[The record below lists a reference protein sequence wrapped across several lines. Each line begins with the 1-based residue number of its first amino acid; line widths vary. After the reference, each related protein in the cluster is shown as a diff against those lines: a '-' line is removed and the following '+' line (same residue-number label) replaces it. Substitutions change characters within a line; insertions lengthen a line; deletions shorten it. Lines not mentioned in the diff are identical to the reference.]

1 MTANTAT
8 TGVEVLTGNFTTLTD
23 IYVSGV
29 TNGVVLAQAPSV
41 VFNKFK
47 ASNSVT
53 TAIGMTTSSTT
64 QSISI
69 TGSNIYARTGFSY
82 VNSASLSAIT
92 ISNSVFQSQ
101 VVGSRGVF
109 ISVSQADGF
118 NLAINN
124 CSFTDYSVLTGT
136 SYSGAAVYVS
146 ASASMQANIT
156 VVSTTFTNNRGQNGP
171 SLYAFGLNEVFLSEL
186 TVFNSIS
193 STSGGGFYLGSNFDV
208 KILDSEF
215 KNCSATG
222 SGTSSGSGG
231 AVYFNAAN
239 VNVLVANSTFSNNSA
254 TVSYG
259 GAIYFPYSATG
270 LLTIE
275 NCVLNENYAGQ
286 TGGAIASYGAFFMKN
301 STVSSNSALSYGAG
315 IYYANSQGTT
325 ISYILYSNFDH
336 NSASN
341 GGAIYS
347 SSGYITLDNATFT
360 YNSASSLGGA
370 IYAAYTTFSLYEATF
385 QENSASG
392 ASGGGMYIT
401 SYSSLNVV
409 ASGFIQNSASNSGGG
424 FYCNSNAGVLLN
436 NVVFNGNTAS
446 SGSAYVCSACLVTT
460 TSVYVNP
467 DNTVSC
473 VSQ

>member
-1 MTANTAT
+1 M
-8 TGVEVLTGNFTTLTD
+8 LTGNFTTLTD

-239 VNVLVANSTFSNNSA
+239 VNILVANSTFSNSNA

-270 LLTIE
+270 RLTVE
-275 NCVLNENYAGQ
+275 NSVFDGNYAGQ
-286 TGGAIASYGAFFMKN
+286 NGGAIAAYGIFSLNNTVLAYNQAKSYGA
-301 STVSSNSALSYGAG
+301 A
-315 IYYANSQGTT
+315 IYYSCTQGGSVV
-325 ISYILYSNFDH
+325 SYIIDSKFSFNTAIY
-336 NSASN
+336 

-347 SSGYITLDNATFT
+347 GAGFINLNNGTFIFNT
-360 YNSASSLGGA
+360 AISRGGA
-370 IYAAYTTFSLYEATF
+370 IYASSSTLSLLDAVFEG
-385 QENSASG
+385 NLVSG
-392 ASGGGMYIT
+392 GSGGGMYIA
-401 SYSSLNVV
+401 SSSVNM
-409 ASGFIQNSASNSGGG
+409 AACGFSKNSATNSGGG
-424 FYCNSNAGVLLN
+424 FYCNTNAGILLD
-436 NVVFNGNTAS
+436 NVAFSGNTAS
-446 SGSAYVCSACLVTT
+446 SGSAYFCSACLVTT
-460 TSVYVNP
+460 ASVYIAP